1 MAAPRFAFE
10 ELTAPINWP
19 RVASTNVRQL
29 QKLGDASALRA
40 FLADVC
46 VGDADDGFLAYGG
59 DDRGLGR
66 KALRMNQYA
75 TQYLLYSQQIL
86 AAQKAT
92 LEKGRDRL
100 RRKERA
106 EKRRYLARKEKLRI
120 LEEEVA
126 KQDRLIATHQA
137 VLQSVNPDVARRV
150 AQEADGRVVVLP
162 PEDAPRPARRPAT
175 PESYHDGFTDPE
187 SSAGSDGELVA
198 RPPAARR
205 AREPVLPRGR
215 PAAAHDDAQPV
226 ARIPRP
232 RFVPRAP
239 ARWGFGR
246 PQPPRAPRPGRR
258 RRRSFV
264 TLRDRSSSS
273 PREAGRARGRRQEA
287 PGEDVGDLAVA
298 AAAAELDRAHVDR
311 ARGLD

>member
-198 RPPAARR
+198 RPTPSAASPA
-205 AREPVLPRGR
+205 
-215 PAAAHDDAQPV
+215 
-226 ARIPRP
+226 
-232 RFVPRAP
+232 
-239 ARWGFGR
+239 
-246 PQPPRAPRPGRR
+246 RR
-258 RRRSFV
+258 RRPRDEPASPSFREAV
-264 TLRDRSSSS
+264 QRRPMMMLNLSRGSLDRVSSLERLPGGASVDRSLHA
-273 PREAGRARGRRQEA
+273 PLVPGDGGR
-287 PGEDVGDLAVA
+287 VA
-298 AAAAELDRAHVDR
+298 S
-311 ARGLD
+311 

>member
-187 SSAGSDGELVA
+187 SSAGSDE
-198 RPPAARR
+198 PAS
-205 AREPVLPRGR
+205 P
-215 PAAAHDDAQPV
+215 
-226 ARIPRP
+226 
-232 RFVPRAP
+232 
-239 ARWGFGR
+239 
-246 PQPPRAPRPGRR
+246 
-258 RRRSFV
+258 SF
-264 TLRDRSSSS
+264 
-273 PREAGRARGRRQEA
+273 REAVQRRPMMMLNLSRGS
-287 PGEDVGDLAVA
+287 
-298 AAAAELDRAHVDR
+298 LDRASSLERLPGSVDR
-311 ARGLD
+311 SLHAPLVPGDEPDGGVAS

>member
-187 SSAGSDGELVA
+187 SSAGSDGELV
-198 RPPAARR
+198 
-205 AREPVLPRGR
+205 LPRGR

-226 ARIPRP
+226 AR
-232 RFVPRAP
+232 VPRAP

-311 ARGLD
+311 ARGLG

>member
-150 AQEADGRVVVLP
+150 AQEADGRIVVVP

-187 SSAGSDGELVA
+187 SSAGSDGELV
-198 RPPAARR
+198 
-205 AREPVLPRGR
+205 LPRGR

-226 ARIPRP
+226 ARIPGP